1 MAFCFSFLSISYIL
15 LRSSQAC
22 KDIIDEK
29 GKDSLLYGF
38 YRKEQHYLSPQV
50 TLSTILRLELI
61 FHITGMNS
69 QQYTK
74 SKVQHHLGVR
84 MTLNDESLF
93 DSLDVFFHFSKAKY
107 VFVTIWYETQLRA
120 QFIKVFEL
128 NFLTIIMII
137 SCTTQGPV
145 NHGKESRGWVPST
158 HASWVIVIT

>member
-1 MAFCFSFLSISYIL
+1 MPPLLLVFSMDYLARGMASCFSFLSISYIL
-15 LRSSQAC
+15 LRSSQDC

-38 YRKEQHYLSPQV
+38 YWKEQHYLSPQV
-50 TLSTILRLELI
+50 TLSTTLCLELI

-93 DSLDVFFHFSKAKY
+93 DSLDFFFSLFKSK
-107 VFVTIWYETQLRA
+107 VCVCHHLIWNTIMG
-120 QFIKVFEL
+120 
-128 NFLTIIMII
+128 TI
-137 SCTTQGPV
+137 
-145 NHGKESRGWVPST
+145 
-158 HASWVIVIT
+158 

>member
-1 MAFCFSFLSISYIL
+1 MPPLLLVFSMDYLARGMAFCFSFLSISYIL

-93 DSLDVFFHFSKAKY
+93 DSLDFFFFTFQKQSMCLSPFDMKHNYGHNLKS
-107 VFVTIWYETQLRA
+107 L
-120 QFIKVFEL
+120 
-128 NFLTIIMII
+128 
-137 SCTTQGPV
+137 S
-145 NHGKESRGWVPST
+145 
-158 HASWVIVIT
+158 